1 MLMLLKRNSTML
13 VVTRRL
19 GESLR
24 IGDNIVIHIVKA
36 EAPRARIGV
45 DAPKEMAIRRAELEP
60 YYDQASPTPEPPA
73 IEQD

>member
-1 MLMLLKRNSTML
+1 ML

-24 IGDNIVIHIVKA
+24 IGDNIVIHIMKA

-45 DAPKEMAIRRAELEP
+45 DAPKEMAVLRAEL
-60 YYDQASPTPEPPA
+60 TPHDGEHSSTRLHPA
-73 IEQD
+73 GTPDA

>member
-1 MLMLLKRNSTML
+1 ML

-45 DAPKEMAIRRAELEP
+45 DAPKEMSIMRAELEP
-60 YYDQASPTPEPPA
+60 HGDQATPTPRQPRADPP
-73 IEQD
+73 

>member
-1 MLMLLKRNSTML
+1 ML

-45 DAPKEMAIRRAELEP
+45 DAPKEMSILRAELEP
-60 YYDQASPTPEPPA
+60 QSKRDIDQPARPTA
-73 IEQD
+73 EQN

>member
-1 MLMLLKRNSTML
+1 ML

-45 DAPKEMAIRRAELEP
+45 DAPKDMNILRAELEP
-60 YYDQASPTPEPPA
+60 HGDQTVLTPESTVV
-73 IEQD
+73 EQD